1 MSRKNKKNTISM
13 LSAEAG
19 DCIYAEN
26 KAEVSE
32 PPQGDTNSFD
42 AGSEENRAAE
52 FEELIGGK
60 YKNEFSEKVRKILSR
75 RLKEVKELKEN
86 ADKNAQIAQLVM
98 KKFNLEDADV
108 ETLERMMD
116 EAMSQ
121 TTGKNSINYA
131 ELLKRLIRE
140 NSLLK
145 QDREARLRDMRAKTA
160 SEKVKVQAEE
170 TAKAYPDFDLRKE
183 LKNPEF
189 CRLLKAGVSIK
200 NAYEVV
206 NIDGILD
213 SKSKETERQV
223 LDSIRYKGN
232 RPVENGSETN
242 GGILL
247 SSNIS
252 KLNKKQR
259 AELAKRAAAGE
270 KIEF

>member
-1 MSRKNKKNTISM
+1 MSKKNKKNTLS
-13 LSAEAG
+13 LPSAEVRDG
-19 DCIYAEN
+19 IDAEN
-26 KAEVSE
+26 MAEVSK
-32 PPQGDTNSFD
+32 PPQGDINRFD
-42 AGSEENRAAE
+42 AGSEEIKTAE
-52 FEELIGGK
+52 FEALIGGE
-60 YKNEFSEKVRKILSR
+60 YKNEFSEKVRKILNR

-86 ADKNAQIAQLVM
+86 ADRNAEIAQLVM
-98 KKFNLEDADV
+98 RKFNVHDGDV
-108 ETLERMMD
+108 EKLERMIDKTMNQS
-116 EAMSQ
+116 M
-121 TTGKNSINYA
+121 GKENMKHT

-145 QDREARLRDMRAKTA
+145 QDREARLRDMRAKSV
-160 SEKVKVQAEE
+160 SEKVKAQAEE
-170 TAKAYPDFDLRKE
+170 AAQAYPDFDFRKE
-183 LKNPEF
+183 LRNPEF
-189 CRLLKAGVSIK
+189 CRLLRAGVSVK

-213 SKSKETERQV
+213 SNSRETEKQV

-247 SSNIS
+247 SNNIS
-252 KLNKKQR
+252 KLNRKQR